1 MTTPA
6 ASTRSKALPPPVR
19 RGLNRE
25 EAADYLS
32 ISPNTF
38 DRLVSDG
45 LMPKP
50 VQIYGRKVWDV
61 RRIDSAFDA
70 LQGLPASP
78 QAASWDLNP

>member
-1 MTTPA
+1 MTKA
-6 ASTRSKALPPPVR
+6 AAFPRSKALPPPVR

-38 DRLVSDG
+38 DRLVADG
-45 LMPKP
+45 QMPKP
-50 VQIYGRKVWDV
+50 VQMYNRKVWDV

-78 QAASWDLNP
+78 QAAAWD